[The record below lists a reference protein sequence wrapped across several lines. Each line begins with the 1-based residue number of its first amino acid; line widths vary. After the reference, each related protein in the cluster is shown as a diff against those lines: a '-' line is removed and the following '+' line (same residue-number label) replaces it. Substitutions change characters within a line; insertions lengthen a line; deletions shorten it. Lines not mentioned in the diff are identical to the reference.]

1 MPRKVLVVDDSKSII
16 AMIQYSLERAGYEV
30 LVAYD
35 GEEGL
40 RKLEEAGG
48 VDLIVC
54 DLNMPR
60 MDGFT
65 MLRAVK
71 ASAHSSVPFVVLS
84 IEAHEKKR
92 QQAREAGARAWIIK
106 PFKEEQL
113 LGAVQRFIK

>member
-1 MPRKVLVVDDSKSII
+1 MPQKVLVVDDSKSII

-40 RKLEEAGG
+40 ERLEGAGG
-48 VDLIVC
+48 ANLIIC

-60 MDGFT
+60 MDGLA
-65 MLRAVK
+65 MLKAVK
-71 ASAHSSVPFVVLS
+71 ASVHSSIPFVVLS
-84 IEAHEKKR
+84 TEANENMR
-92 QQAREAGARAWIIK
+92 QQAKQAGARAWIIK

-113 LGAVQRFIK
+113 LGAVKKFIK

>member
-1 MPRKVLVVDDSKSII
+1 MPRKVLVVDDSKSIV
-16 AMIQYSLERAGYEV
+16 AMVQYSLERAGYEV

-40 RKLEEAGG
+40 ERLEEAGG
-48 VDLIVC
+48 ANLIIC

-60 MDGFT
+60 MDGLA

-84 IEAHEKKR
+84 TEVHEKMR
-92 QQAREAGARAWIIK
+92 QQAKEAGARAWIIK

-113 LGAVQRFIK
+113 LGAVKKFIK